1 MKNTALKTQL
11 ADYIAACEFTP
22 FEFPAA
28 SARIQ
33 VFTIHAP
40 NTFSK
45 PVIEFSEALESK
57 LVEVSEINE
66 SGSVQEL
73 TISNLSNSYLLIYE
87 GTILKG
93 GKQNRVIN
101 ATQLIPPQSKHI
113 IPASCIEPGRWRRT
127 SATFE
132 KSPHHSPSFLR
143 KSMREEIECCRSL
156 SGSQS
161 RVWSELRAYA
171 SSSGLRNASDDFED
185 MYDRNR
191 SKNRVFPSGLP
202 LPPAEGIFLQVNGEP
217 SIDFIANTAAF
228 EKVLPQVISG
238 YEFPH
243 KESKDNILDTPAQV
257 LAKVI
262 ASGRCHS
269 QPAAATGTDVRI
281 KSSLGYISALIVDE
295 EVVSA
300 TLTGI

>member
-1 MKNTALKTQL
+1 MENTALKTKL
-11 ADYIAACEFTP
+11 ADYISACEFTP
-22 FEFPAA
+22 FEFPAD
-28 SARIQ
+28 SAQIQ

-40 NTFSK
+40 TTFSK

-57 LVEVSEINE
+57 LVEVSEIDE
-66 SGSVQEL
+66 LGSVQEL
-73 TISNLSNSYLLIYE
+73 TITNLSNSYLLIYE

-101 ATQLIPPQSKHI
+101 ATQLIPPLSKHI
-113 IPASCIEPGRWRRT
+113 IPASCIEPGRWSRT

-132 KSPHHSPSFLR
+132 KSRHHSPSFLR
-143 KSMREEIECCRSL
+143 KSMRDEIECLRCI

-161 RVWSELRAYA
+161 RVWSEIRAYS
-171 SSSGLRNASDDFED
+171 SSSGLRNKSDDFED
-185 MYDRNR
+185 MYHRSRN
-191 SKNRVFPSGLP
+191 KKQVFPLGLP
-202 LPPAEGIFLQVNGEP
+202 LPPSEGIFLQVNGEP
-217 SIDFIANTAAF
+217 LIDFIANPSAF
-228 EKVLPQVISG
+228 KKVFPQVVSG
-238 YEFPH
+238 YEYPE
-243 KESKDNILDTPAQV
+243 KESKDNIIDSPAQV

-281 KSSLGYISALIVDE
+281 KSSLGNISALIVDD